1 MMGSNVSSHWQDE
14 APAYNWEDGS
24 AFKYWVACEIGAMD
38 LSSNSEAAA
47 CKDHPRITTA
57 STSFAKIMDNA
68 GMPIG
73 R

>member
-1 MMGSNVSSHWQDE
+1 MGSNLSTNWRDE

-24 AFKYWVACEIGAMD
+24 AYKFWVAYEIGATGLDTMG
-38 LSSNSEAAA
+38 EAAA
-47 CKDHPRITTA
+47 CPDHHRITSA

-68 GMPIG
+68 GMSIG